1 MSNIIDVTMP
11 SLGADM
17 TEGTLVE
24 WQASPG
30 DALDKGDIIALLETQ
45 KGLIEMEVYQP
56 GVITEL
62 LLEPVVTVPVGSVMA
77 RMSVAD
83 EAVQPAAPEPSHP
96 AEQAAAIKA
105 PVINAPVIKAPVIKV
120 PAVSPGQPHQEGVPQ
135 PVRPRQGVLASPVVR
150 KLAGEQQLDLSQLS
164 GSGPGGA
171 ILLRDLPV
179 SAPEAENRI
188 DTRSDIKADTKADT
202 KTTTRTATS
211 PDTARAM
218 RSAIAA
224 AMEKSKRE
232 IPHYYLS
239 QEMDITQAQRWLADF
254 NADRGPEERILL
266 LALMLKAI
274 AQSLHKYP
282 TLNGYYQ
289 QQTFTPNSAVHIGNV
304 ISLREGGLVVPAIHD
319 VDQLSVEAIMIR
331 LRNLSERSRR
341 GVLRSSELMDA
352 SITVSN
358 MGERGSDLL
367 FGVIY
372 PPQVAIIGIGKP
384 RKTMLVKGDQPRVAD
399 VVTVSLAADHRV
411 SDGMTGAKFL
421 NALANTLQKPEKL

>member
-1 MSNIIDVTMP
+1 MP

-30 DALDKGDIIALLETQ
+30 DALNKGDIIALLETQ

-83 EAVQPAAPEPSHP
+83 VGVQPAAPEPSHP
-96 AEQAAAIKA
+96 AEQAAAIKV
-105 PVINAPVIKAPVIKV
+105 PVIKAPVIKAPVIKG

-150 KLAGEQQLDLSQLS
+150 KLAGAQQLDLSQLS

-179 SAPEAENRI
+179 TAPEAENRI
-188 DTRSDIKADTKADT
+188 DTRSDITADTKADIKADT
-202 KTTTRTATS
+202 KTTTRTAAS
-211 PDTARAM
+211 PDTALAM

-239 QEMDITQAQRWLADF
+239 LEMDITQAQRWLADF

-266 LALMLKAI
+266 LALLLKAI

-282 TLNGYYQ
+282 ALNGYYQ

-331 LRNLSERSRR
+331 LRDLSERSRR

-352 SITVSN
+352 SVTVSN

-411 SDGMTGAKFL
+411 SDGMTGARFL

>member
-1 MSNIIDVTMP
+1 MSKIIDVTMP
-11 SLGADM
+11 SLCADM

-30 DALDKGDIIALLETQ
+30 EALDKGDIIALRESQ

-77 RMSVAD
+77 RMSVEG
-83 EAVQPAAPEPSHP
+83 EAAPPAAPEPSHP
-96 AEQAAAIKA
+96 VEQAAAIKA
-105 PVINAPVIKAPVIKV
+105 PVNKEPVIKAPVIKV
-120 PAVSPGQPHQEGVPQ
+120 PAVSPGQPHEEAVPQ

-171 ILLRDLPV
+171 ILLRDLPA
-179 SAPEAENRI
+179 SAPEVKTAE
-188 DTRSDIKADTKADT
+188 TRTDIKTK
-202 KTTTRTATS
+202 TRTAAS
-211 PDTARAM
+211 PDTALAM

-282 TLNGYYQ
+282 ALNGYYQ
-289 QQTFTPNSAVHIGNV
+289 QQTFTPNRAVHIGNV

-319 VDQLSVEAIMIR
+319 VDQLSVEAIMMR
-331 LRNLSERSRR
+331 LRDLSERSRR

-384 RKTMLVKGDQPRVAD
+384 RNTMLVKGDQPRVAD

-411 SDGMTGAKFL
+411 SDGMTGARFL

>member
-1 MSNIIDVTMP
+1 MSKIIDVTMP

-77 RMSVAD
+77 RMSVEG
-83 EAVQPAAPEPSHP
+83 EAAPPAAPEPSHP
-96 AEQAAAIKA
+96 VEQAAAIKA
-105 PVINAPVIKAPVIKV
+105 PVNKEPVIKAPVIKV
-120 PAVSPGQPHQEGVPQ
+120 PAVSPGQPHEEGVPQ

-188 DTRSDIKADTKADT
+188 DTRSDIKADTK
-202 KTTTRTATS
+202 TTTRTAAS
-211 PDTARAM
+211 PDTALAM

-239 QEMDITQAQRWLADF
+239 HEMDITQAQRWLADF

-282 TLNGYYQ
+282 ALNGYYQ

-319 VDQLSVEAIMIR
+319 VDQLSVEAVMMR
-331 LRNLSERSRR
+331 LRDLSERSRR

-411 SDGMTGAKFL
+411 SDGMTGARFL

>member
-1 MSNIIDVTMP
+1 MSKLIDVTMP

-30 DALDKGDIIALLETQ
+30 DTLDKGDIIALLETQ

-77 RMSVAD
+77 RMSVEG
-83 EAVQPAAPEPSHP
+83 EAAQPAVPEPSHP

-105 PVINAPVIKAPVIKV
+105 PVIKV
-120 PAVSPGQPHQEGVPQ
+120 PAVSQGQPHEEGVSQ
-135 PVRPRQGVLASPVVR
+135 QVRPRQGVLASPVVR

-164 GSGPGGA
+164 GSGPEGA

-179 SAPEAENRI
+179 SAPEVKTAE
-188 DTRSDIKADTKADT
+188 TRTDIKT
-202 KTTTRTATS
+202 KTRTTAS
-211 PDTARAM
+211 PDTALAM

-239 QEMDITQAQRWLADF
+239 QEVDITQAQRWLADF

-282 TLNGYYQ
+282 ALNGYYQ

-331 LRNLSERSRR
+331 LRDLSERSRG

-372 PPQVAIIGIGKP
+372 PPQVAIIGVGKP

>member
-1 MSNIIDVTMP
+1 MLWVDERPYTRVCLVLLCGFCVLFFFFQAEDGILDRDVT
-11 SLGADM
+11 GVQ
-17 TEGTLVE
+17 TC
-24 WQASPG
+24 
-30 DALDKGDIIALLETQ
+30 ALPIL
-45 KGLIEMEVYQP
+45 
-56 GVITEL
+56 
-62 LLEPVVTVPVGSVMA
+62 
-77 RMSVAD
+77 
-83 EAVQPAAPEPSHP
+83 
-96 AEQAAAIKA
+96 
-105 PVINAPVIKAPVIKV
+105 
-120 PAVSPGQPHQEGVPQ
+120 
-135 PVRPRQGVLASPVVR
+135 
-150 KLAGEQQLDLSQLS
+150 
-164 GSGPGGA
+164 
-171 ILLRDLPV
+171 LLRDLPV

-188 DTRSDIKADTKADT
+188 DTRSDIKADTK
-202 KTTTRTATS
+202 TTTRTAAS

-239 QEMDITQAQRWLADF
+239 LEMDITQAQRWLADF

-282 TLNGYYQ
+282 ALNGYYQ

-304 ISLREGGLVVPAIHD
+304 ISLREGGLEVPAIHD
-319 VDQLSVEAIMIR
+319 VDQLSVDAIMIR
-331 LRNLSERSRR
+331 LRDLSERSRR